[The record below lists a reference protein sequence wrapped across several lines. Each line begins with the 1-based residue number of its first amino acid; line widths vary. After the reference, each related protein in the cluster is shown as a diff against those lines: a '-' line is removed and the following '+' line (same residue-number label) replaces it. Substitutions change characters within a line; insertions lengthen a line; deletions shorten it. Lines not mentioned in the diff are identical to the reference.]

1 MTVTFFSL
9 FFTGPELHGQQ
20 LLRRIKSDLKGLA
33 RTAAVRKKP
42 PIDAKDD
49 QMERLAKELDWLEA
63 YLNKYGSVV
72 AKQPDIWGES
82 RLTRFRSE
90 YEREMAGQLGEFQAR
105 DNASISREDIAA
117 LASATGLS
125 AGLGTPNVN
134 ASVVNGVPTVSPPEE
149 EGNAV
154 TQNVLVATPGAALAG
169 TSLTARSNL
178 DITEELDQRSRYL
191 NHLQQLR
198 RINSG
203 DDTSD
208 APGYALNLIRIPISI
223 SPGQETR
230 RGHGAKVTITAKPI
244 TSKTLL
250 PETFENLVISDMV
263 DQLALPILKL
273 SESNSLDYWRRSLD
287 FDILYRPTIFRMF
300 KINDRIIEGKGTQI
314 STQIS
319 LEDAMEFVF
328 EQGSLRENL
337 NVATRMTNQAIEN
350 LNVHRNEPGMTASG
364 RSSITTLISNIR
376 MRMEQVVEIA
386 SSPREMRTKENEN
399 TCLRNIAQNNRD
411 LLRSLRDEFKDTIGT
426 NSVSRRRRS
435 SLPIAPT
442 ELFDSIGHRSL
453 IAIASDF
460 EQSYSG
466 RMVAWNQRENAPRIH
481 LPDVRHYL
489 QANFESAYKMLM
501 TPQNSQIVTNTI
513 ESRLADWM
521 TETRWKKVTEL
532 RYDFMTQLD
541 PSSAV
546 DQIGEL
552 EITPLM
558 SSFAWSVVVEMA
570 LLNDQLNKDVHD
582 IAVTRGDCNCQPSQK
597 HKYYLPMPENHH
609 LGHADSEFYAAAKS
623 FEDYVQCRWPI
634 HVFHVDPVN
643 ETQNVQ
649 DSSSVSRQL
658 AIAAAIGVANGELNF
673 RQANQFTRNYREQ
686 INTIGLNRTISAFSH
701 SNDTFGWTFRPRV
714 QTRAGQGNL
723 AAFGETLF
731 GRGADANIREAL
743 IEPGMRECSAIVLMP
758 SFVPYCDFEIA
769 TSWHRLDNPRS
780 KDLSNHQTL
789 KLSRSIRYM
798 KQCSLDCASCT
809 HLYRDGESERLLNRV
824 KQLERELP
832 LQTLRAQIPYENTL
846 GGFELFSNGVT
857 DLAPELVGWYGAP
870 GIEIGESATPAT
882 STPPAMT
889 SAATATT
896 AGATMMASS
905 GSSTT
910 NPMMS
915 TTPSPAAMAM
925 TPAMGSSSS
934 NTMAIAS
941 SSAAAMP
948 SQGTDVFLVGDN
960 FSVHDTRI
968 IAGGVDVTD
977 SREMISRQTIR
988 IRVPR
993 NARTVMLNDGDG
1005 THEYVAVYASTPYG
1019 VTSHLHIPVFRAQ
1032 TTTAQTVTNRVA
1044 ALETRLNVYSWD
1056 TLTPLP
1062 IVASLS
1068 QRPDGKVERTGSGLG
1083 SLNEGTAYV
1092 LRWPGVKLPDGQT
1105 IPSQAGLMGAF
1116 VVNNQRVGDAFWIR
1130 DPWQNPIIL
1139 APVPPTDLPIGSH
1152 SITAK
1157 QLADVLQAPI
1167 KDQLTTDKTQ
1177 NEGNATVSLS
1187 TWIVPRTTVSNS
1199 GMVSH
1204 SNGQPVATNGTITIQ
1219 LTRRIDPMPRPQGSN
1234 SNAAMQT
1241 PLIPGVMVPAPG
1253 TIPNAPVPP
1262 ASPVPSSGNG
1272 IQPIPSGSGSRN
1284 DFSKPK
1290 MQTRQAGLDS
1300 SRRSFRLLLEATFFA
1315 AERRHFV
1322 VLLVSMGKQIRYT
1335 TTSNK

>member
-1 MTVTFFSL
+1 MLYRNLLVILSL
-9 FFTGPELHGQQ
+9 FTVLLVVPESHGQQ
-20 LLRRIKSDLKGLA
+20 LLKRFKSDLKNLT
-33 RTAAVRKKP
+33 RSVAVRKRP
-42 PIDAKDD
+42 PIHAQDD
-49 QMERLAKELDWLEA
+49 QMETLAKELDWLEA

-90 YEREMAGQLGEFQAR
+90 YEQQMVGQLGNFQPR

-125 AGLGTPNVN
+125 SGLGAPNVN
-134 ASVVNGVPTVSPPEE
+134 ASVVNGVPTVTPTAPVEGEE
-149 EGNAV
+149 ADESV
-154 TQNVLVATPGAALAG
+154 TQTVVVTTPVEPVAG
-169 TSLTARSNL
+169 TSFRANL
-178 DITEELDQRSRYL
+178 EITEELDQRSRYL

-244 TSKTLL
+244 TSSTLL

-273 SESNSLDYWRRSLD
+273 SESNSLDYWRRSLA
-287 FDILYRPTIFRMF
+287 FDIKYRPTIFRMSE
-300 KINDRIIEGKGTQI
+300 INRRIIA
-314 STQIS
+314 SPNSVS
-319 LEDAMEFVF
+319 LETAMEDVF
-328 EQGSLRENL
+328 RQGSLSE
-337 NVATRMTNQAIEN
+337 NVAFARRMTNEAIES
-350 LNVHRNEPGMTASG
+350 LEMHRNEPGMTGSG
-364 RSSITTLISNIR
+364 RNSIATLISEIR
-376 MRMEQVVEIA
+376 KGMDGVVEIA
-386 SSPREMRTKENEN
+386 SSLEMQTQKAQNN
-399 TCLRNIAQNNRD
+399 CLRKIAQNNQA
-411 LLRSLRDEFKDTIGT
+411 LLRSLRNEFLDTIGT

-435 SLPIAPT
+435 ALPIAPA
-442 ELFDSIGHRSL
+442 EIFDAIGFRSL

-460 EQSYSG
+460 ERSYSG
-466 RMVAWNQRENAPRIH
+466 QMVAWNQRENAPRIH
-481 LPDVRHYL
+481 LADTRHYL
-489 QANFESAYKMLM
+489 QSNIESAYKMLT

-513 ESRLADWM
+513 ESRLVDWM
-521 TETRWKKVTEL
+521 TETRWKEVKDL
-532 RYDFMTQLD
+532 RINFMTQMD

-546 DQIGEL
+546 DQIGESDVS
-552 EITPLM
+552 PLM
-558 SSFAWSVVVEMA
+558 RSFAWSVVVEMA

-582 IAVTRGDCNCQPSQK
+582 IAVTRGDCGCHPSQK
-597 HKYYLPMPENHH
+597 LKYYLPMPKDHQY
-609 LGHADSEFYAAAKS
+609 GQVDSEFSAAAKS
-623 FEDYVQCRWPI
+623 FEDYVKCRWPI

-673 RQANQFTRNYREQ
+673 RQASQFTRNYREQ

-701 SNDTFGWTFRPRV
+701 SHDTFGWTFRPRV
-714 QTRAGQGNL
+714 QTRAGQGNV

-809 HLYRDGESERLLNRV
+809 HLYREGESERLLNRV

-832 LQTLRAQIPYENTL
+832 FQTLRAQIPYENTL

-870 GIEIGESATPAT
+870 GIEIGENATPAT

-889 SAATATT
+889 SAATATM

-925 TPAMGSSSS
+925 TPTMGSSSS
-934 NTMAIAS
+934 NTMAMAS
-941 SSAAAMP
+941 SSAVAMQ

-968 IAGGVDVTD
+968 IAGGVDVTE
-977 SREMISRQTIR
+977 SREMVSRQTIR

-993 NARTVMLNDGDG
+993 NVRTVMLNDGDG
-1005 THEYVAVYASTPYG
+1005 PHEYVAVYASTPYG
-1019 VTSHLHIPVFRAQ
+1019 VTSHLHIPVFQPQTATSQTAAAQ
-1032 TTTAQTVTNRVA
+1032 TALINRVT
-1044 ALETRLNVYSWD
+1044 ALEQRLGTYSWD
-1056 TLTPLP
+1056 NPATLP
-1062 IVASLS
+1062 IEASFS
-1068 QRPDGKVERTGSGLG
+1068 QSNGGSVRRTEMELG
-1083 SLNEGTAYV
+1083 NLNKNTMY
-1092 LRWPGVKLPDGQT
+1092 KLQWRHAAATPAGAT
-1105 IPSQAGLMGAF
+1105 VPLHGGLMGAF
-1116 VVNNQRVGDAFWIR
+1116 VVNNQMVGDTFWIH
-1130 DPWQNPIIL
+1130 DPVAQGPIELKDGEFVIAASNL
-1139 APVPPTDLPIGSH
+1139 ATVLSAPIQEYLT
-1152 SITAK
+1152 TAK
-1157 QLADVLQAPI
+1157 TGSVPSV
-1167 KDQLTTDKTQ
+1167 
-1177 NEGNATVSLS
+1177 NVSLS
-1187 TWIVPRTTVSNS
+1187 TW
-1199 GMVSH
+1199 MVSGTLIGNQFSH
-1204 SNGQPVATNGTITIQ
+1204 GSPIATDRSLTIQLIQRVPVQPMRGSGSTSPAVSDSSNAEMMVPGAMIPIPATQPVAPVTSSTPTVPSNENGFELKI
-1219 LTRRIDPMPRPQGSN
+1219 LPSGSN
-1234 SNAAMQT
+1234 SRTNG
-1241 PLIPGVMVPAPG
+1241 LKPA
-1253 TIPNAPVPP
+1253 
-1262 ASPVPSSGNG
+1262 
-1272 IQPIPSGSGSRN
+1272 
-1284 DFSKPK
+1284 
-1290 MQTRQAGLDS
+1290 S
-1300 SRRSFRLLLEATFFA
+1300 SRRSNR
-1315 AERRHFV
+1315 
-1322 VLLVSMGKQIRYT
+1322 
-1335 TTSNK
+1335 